1 MFRRVLVPLDGTKY
15 AEQAIPVAAR
25 IARASGGSV
34 VLMRVVLPPVELG
47 KYAARHAA
55 AWERTAYETE
65 RAKAISY
72 LAGTMIYYASDLDGI
87 DSDMGVASGIIP
99 PTICSTARSEHADL
113 IVMYSYGETGLKRWL
128 FGSVTQEVARKAPVP
143 MLILRGRG
151 DVFPTSRADHPVQ
164 VMVTLDG
171 SPLAETAL
179 LPAAQLTAALAAPA
193 QGRLH
198 LLRVLA
204 RPVTEGKEMSRVH
217 IDAMHE
223 AETYLRTVAERLR
236 QSYPA
241 ICKLTITWSVVVNH
255 DVVGAII
262 QRAEN
267 IEGMEQVSNCHLIA
281 MATHGR
287 RGIVRLMRG
296 SVPEGVLGATRL
308 PLLLVR
314 PQEIASQTKK
324 EGIPGGGGY

>member
-1 MFRRVLVPLDGTKY
+1 MFQRILVPLDGTKY

-25 IARASGGSV
+25 IARASGGSLV
-34 VLMRVVLPPVELG
+34 FMRVVLPPVELG

-55 AWERTAYETE
+55 VWERNVYEAE
-65 RAKAISY
+65 RAKAVSY
-72 LAGTMIYYASDLDGI
+72 LAGTMLYHASDLDGI

-128 FGSVTQEVARKAPVP
+128 FGSVAQEVARKTPVP
-143 MLILRGRG
+143 ILILRGRG
-151 DVFPTSRADHPVQ
+151 GVFPTSRTDHPVQ
-164 VMVTLDG
+164 VMVVLDG
-171 SPLAETAL
+171 SSLAETAL
-179 LPAAQLTAALAAPA
+179 LPSAQLAAALAAPA

-198 LLRVLA
+198 LQRVLA
-204 RPVTEGKEMSRVH
+204 LPVTEGKGMSKIH

-223 AETYLRTVAERLR
+223 AETYLRTVAESLR
-236 QSYPA
+236 RSHPA
-241 ICKLTITWSVVVNH
+241 LCKLAITWSVVVNH

-267 IEGMEQVSNCHLIA
+267 IEGMEQIGNCHLIS

-287 RGIVRLMRG
+287 RGITRLVRG

-314 PQEIASQTKK
+314 PQETASQTKK
-324 EGIPGGGGY
+324 ERIPGAGSN